1 MNLIADI
8 GMVGY
13 PNAGKTTLLAALTRA
28 IPKIASYP
36 FTTLRPY
43 LGHLIFDDYTSI
55 KIADMPGII

>member
-8 GMVGY
+8 GMIGY

-28 IPKIASYP
+28 VPKIASYP

-43 LGHLIFDDYTSI
+43 LGNLLLDDY
-55 KIADMPGII
+55 K